1 VYSPFLPV
9 LIMCLFT
16 AILFLLPL
24 LHSKSIQ
31 RGDVKIFD
39 LGMARELRQEDFV
52 EEDGL
57 YRNMSGMTGT
67 LRYMAP
73 EVWLGNTYNASCDV
87 YSFAVLFWEMM
98 ALEGLPFGHIK
109 GQEAF
114 VQSIVE
120 GGLRPPI
127 SKQNSTQWPKAVPSI
142 IEKSWSSKWQDRYTM
157 EKISDLLRH
166 ELVALRGG
174 DDSGLEHKRRRSTFV
189 FQRESLS
196 SILDDLELSEDDDD
210 AGEEQSPKTP
220 APSVPTTMNSS
231 SRTPTTTNFR
241 DFMMRSNSRSQGL
254 AIFGAKGKSARSLL
268 TMDGTAQMRTPSRA
282 VSLPTNAS
290 TTTTTTT
297 TTNTEEQ
304 LARSVSL
311 ASGGGIRGTRL
322 SALTRK
328 SLRNSGYSPRNSN
341 SLRSSSGS
349 QRYNG
354 GGGVGFMIGPRDSD
368 TARLSYCGST
378 NEASGSLDEIS
389 EQSDDHSSGSSSDEV
404 EPTEVNN
411 DDDNDAEGE
420 IIQDKHSED
429 TFGHDSSGK
438 EDETTCAISEG
449 EKSRNDLIQQSN
461 DNSKREDEPTGDI
474 GDKVKS
480 RNEVFEA
487 GFGNSS
493 SSMEDEPIVEGEKV
507 QVGKLNQQ

>member
-1 VYSPFLPV
+1 LARVTIFALTRSLCSGHVFPYCYTIPA
-9 LIMCLFT
+9 T
-16 AILFLLPL
+16 NYY
-24 LHSKSIQ
+24 SKSIQ

-39 LGMARELRQEDFV
+39 LGMARELRREDFV

-127 SKQNSTQWPKAVPSI
+127 SKQNSTQWPKAVPTI

-157 EKISDLLRH
+157 EQISELLHH

-196 SILDDLELSEDDDD
+196 SILDDLELSEDDED
-210 AGEEQSPKTP
+210 ADEEQSSKTP
-220 APSVPTTMNSS
+220 ASAVPTTINLS
-231 SRTPTTTNFR
+231 SRSPTTTNFR
-241 DFMMRSNSRSQGL
+241 DIMMRSNSRSQGL
-254 AIFGAKGKSARSLL
+254 AILGAKGKSARSLL
-268 TMDGTAQMRTPSRA
+268 TMYGTAQMRTPSRA
-282 VSLPTNAS
+282 VSLPTSAIS
-290 TTTTTTT
+290 TITSPTTTD
-297 TTNTEEQ
+297 TEEQ
-304 LARSVSL
+304 LVRSVSL

-328 SLRNSGYSPRNSN
+328 SLRNIGNSPRNSN

-349 QRYNG
+349 QRYSG
-354 GGGVGFMIGPRDSD
+354 SGGVGSMIGPRHSD

-404 EPTEVNN
+404 ESTEENN
-411 DDDNDAEGE
+411 N
-420 IIQDKHSED
+420 
-429 TFGHDSSGK
+429 
-438 EDETTCAISEG
+438 
-449 EKSRNDLIQQSN
+449 N
-461 DNSKREDEPTGDI
+461 DNSAEGGQIQDQHSEHSFGDDFSGEEDEPTCKIPKGLN
-474 GDKVKS
+474 K
-480 RNEVFEA
+480 A
-487 GFGNSS
+487 TTT
-493 SSMEDEPIVEGEKV
+493 EK
-507 QVGKLNQQ
+507 GRMN